1 MYQSTVFCNCWL
13 CSSKVL
19 HGTAISDRQV
29 SQLLT
34 CCFLR
39 IDAYNPYPILR
50 LLLLTYTS
58 PREAEARD
66 HEGRRRG
73 NTIPALTRESP
84 CTSFTT
90 GLTAA
95 SALNAE
101 RIVTRFEVDLEL
113 EVHQDA
119 MDASPLHTVL
129 LADHERG
136 VRGLV

>member
-1 MYQSTVFCNCWL
+1 MYQSTVFCNCRL
-13 CSSKVL
+13 CSLKVL

-39 IDAYNPYPILR
+39 IDAYNPYPIL
-50 LLLLTYTS
+50 
-58 PREAEARD
+58 P
-66 HEGRRRG
+66 
-73 NTIPALTRESP
+73 IPALTRESP

-136 VRGLV
+136 VVRIV